1 MAHHDLIHPRLF
13 TVVETFSKEGVA
25 IEAPRVVIES
35 PDFIKKIIDK
45 GMFLSLFVETD
56 VNLFSFFPSFNQARD
71 YCESRLATHH

>member
-35 PDFIKKIIDK
+35 PDFIKKIIEEEVLE
-45 GMFLSLFVETD
+45 F
-56 VNLFSFFPSFNQARD
+56 
-71 YCESRLATHH
+71 